1 MLPCLSPFPFHP
13 VPSNDLEPPKGRGF
27 RFVFSRRAFGYVN
40 TNPIPCSF
48 ICGPFTRR
56 LTSERF
62 VRTPVPRCYGGTPR
76 RIGKRKQEQR
86 REKRILCGKSKKKKK
101 ERNKRL
107 PSFACLC
114 ASIRKKEGNTKH
126 VPLCVFGS
134 SSTFLSPYY
143 SFSPLSHAVSFLS
156 SPILPPYYSRFSQRV
171 FLHTPE
177 KATFGFFLDI

>member
-1 MLPCLSPFPFHP
+1 VLPCLSPFPFHP

-86 REKRILCGKSKKKKK
+86 REKRILCGKSKKKRKETKDYPPSHVYVLPSGKKK
-101 ERNKRL
+101 EILNTCHCVFSAL
-107 PSFACLC
+107 PPPSFRPTTPFL
-114 ASIRKKEGNTKH
+114 RFLT
-126 VPLCVFGS
+126 P
-134 SSTFLSPYY
+134 FLSFLRRYFRRTIRASLNGCSY
-143 SFSPLSHAVSFLS
+143 THRRRLLS
-156 SPILPPYYSRFSQRV
+156 
-171 FLHTPE
+171 
-177 KATFGFFLDI
+177 GFFSTYE